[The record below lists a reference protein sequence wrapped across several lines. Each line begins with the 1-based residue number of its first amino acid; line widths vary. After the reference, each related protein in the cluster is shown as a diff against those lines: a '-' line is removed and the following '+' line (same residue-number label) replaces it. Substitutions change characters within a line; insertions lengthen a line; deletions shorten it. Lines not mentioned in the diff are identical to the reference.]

1 MDEYAPVRYKMLKQI
16 GEGVHGSVFKA
27 LDLQDQRP
35 VAIKKV
41 ILTTKFGN
49 ISLHTLRE
57 IKTLQ
62 LCDSQFVSE
71 EKFYLKKNMLF
82 FTQNFKFLENIRK
95 AFSSKKQ
102 KTTKW

>member
-1 MDEYAPVRYKMLKQI
+1 MDEYVPMRYKMIKQI

-27 LDLQDQRP
+27 IDLQDQRP

-62 LCDSQFVSE
+62 LCNSEYVS
-71 EKFYLKKNMLF
+71 
-82 FTQNFKFLENIRK
+82 RK
-95 AFSSKKQ
+95 
-102 KTTKW
+102 